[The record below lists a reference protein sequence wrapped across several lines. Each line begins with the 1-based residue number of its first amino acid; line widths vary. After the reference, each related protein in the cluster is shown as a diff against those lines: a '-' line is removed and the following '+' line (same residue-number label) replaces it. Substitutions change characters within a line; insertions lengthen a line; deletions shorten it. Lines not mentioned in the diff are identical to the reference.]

1 MTLGLRMLR
10 YMLRGVRVGT
20 LDVTWP
26 NGAQDRFG
34 GIERPDLHG
43 VLNIHNGAMIRHVL
57 KNGEVGFGEAYLDG
71 CW

>member
-20 LDVTWP
+20 LDFTWP
-26 NGAQDRFG
+26 NGTQNRFG

-57 KNGEVGFGEAYLDG
+57 
-71 CW
+71 